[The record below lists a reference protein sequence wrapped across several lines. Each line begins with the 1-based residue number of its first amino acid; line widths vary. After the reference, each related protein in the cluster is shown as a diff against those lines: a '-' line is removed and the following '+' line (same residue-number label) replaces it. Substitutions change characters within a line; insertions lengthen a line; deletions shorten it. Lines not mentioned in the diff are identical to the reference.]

1 MKTNHKALI
10 SSMALAAMAA
20 FAPSVSADMCTTQ
33 YGGTVTCVPSD
44 LTINKQV
51 AKPVENDSKGGPTS
65 SVVFV
70 DNLTTTDSTF
80 VAGAEV
86 LYRLVIKNTS
96 DVTFKTVTVKDTLPP
111 YLEFVSGPGSYDAST
126 RTLTFTLDNMGK
138 EERTVEIIA
147 KVVDASRFPAG
158 KSLFCVTN
166 IAEVRAEN
174 RFDSDSAQICL
185 KNGEVVTNLPV
196 AGFND
201 FALIL
206 PFAGVGLGG
215 VALLKG
221 KKKN

>member
-10 SSMALAAMAA
+10 SSVVLAAMAT

-51 AKPVENDSKGGPTS
+51 AKPVEGDSKGGV
-65 SVVFV
+65 SVVYV
-70 DNLTTTDSTF
+70 DNLTTTDPTF
-80 VAGAEV
+80 QAGAEV

-126 RTLTFTLDNMGK
+126 RALTFTLDNFGK

-166 IAEVRAEN
+166 VAEVRAEN

-206 PFAGVGLGG
+206 PFLGVGLGG
-215 VALLKG
+215 AALLK
-221 KKKN
+221 KRS